1 MARGGRITVAGAGAL
16 GLSLALALADE
27 GFQVTVCDPA
37 EPFSGA
43 SGVAAGMLAPGF
55 EAVLDAQTSA
65 DFDLLLAARDLWPV
79 LEGRAGVQ
87 LDRSGALAAGS
98 EAWLT
103 GVRAGLM
110 RLGLHGVELPEATV
124 QALAPGLTR
133 GGALL
138 NREDWRLEPRA
149 ALRALR
155 RASEA
160 AGVTFRGEA
169 VRDRGDADH
178 LVLATGYATGLA
190 PELARLSPIKGHIL
204 RVATPDAGHLSVR
217 GEGVY
222 AVPAQG
228 GLAVG
233 ATMELGVADAAI
245 DPAQEHPLRTAGAR
259 LFPRIA
265 EAPGEL
271 FAGVRAATPDGL
283 PMAGASAEPGV
294 WLAVGARRNGW
305 LLAPLV
311 ARTIAAC
318 LTGRDPGPYAGR
330 LDPGRFDT

>member
-16 GLSLALALADE
+16 GLSIALALADE

-37 EPFSGA
+37 EPFAGA

-55 EAVLDAQTSA
+55 EAVLDPQAAA
-65 DFDLLLAARDLWPV
+65 DFDLLLAARDLWPT
-79 LEGRAGVQ
+79 LEARAGVQ
-87 LDRSGALAAGS
+87 LDRSGALASGS
-98 EAWLT
+98 EAWLA
-103 GVRAGLM
+103 GVRAGLTK
-110 RLGLHGVELPEATV
+110 LGLHGVELAEATV
-124 QALAPGLTR
+124 GALAPGLAA

-149 ALRALR
+149 ALLALR
-155 RASEA
+155 RASEV
-160 AGVTFRGEA
+160 AGVTFRREA

-178 LVLATGYATGLA
+178 LVVATGYATGLA
-190 PELARLSPIKGHIL
+190 PELKRLTPIKGHIL
-204 RVATPDAGHLSVR
+204 RVATTDVGRLSVR

-222 AVPAQG
+222 AVPTRG

-233 ATMELGVADAAI
+233 ATMEPGVADTAV
-245 DPAQEHPLRTAGAR
+245 DPAQSRPLRAAGAK
-259 LFPRIA
+259 LFPRVA

-271 FAGVRAATPDGL
+271 FAGVRAATRDGL
-283 PMAGASAEPGV
+283 PMVGASAEPGV

-311 ARTIAAC
+311 ARTLAAC
-318 LTGRDPGPYAGR
+318 LTGRDPGPYASR
-330 LDPGRFDT
+330 LAPGRFDT